1 MTGAGR
7 SFLLSLHNLYYQTH
21 AGILILAAL
30 ALIASCSPASQ
41 APDPAAPAA
50 AAEPLP
56 APPVPAAPPPAPP
69 GPVAMPLAGA
79 EARLAGVATPLSP
92 GSAALIEPASTFE
105 IRVGAPARDAR
116 LVLFDAQDAL
126 VPATVEAE
134 VGAESRFALVP
145 LDPLRPGGAYLLRLE
160 GLGGRLVRSD
170 DGRSFEP
177 LVLPLQITGSPPPRA
192 PPKKALKKRPG

>member
-7 SFLLSLHNLYYQTH
+7 SLFLSLHNLYYQTH
-21 AGILILAAL
+21 AGIPLLAAL

-41 APDPAAPAA
+41 ARDSAAPAA
-50 AAEPLP
+50 AAEPA
-56 APPVPAAPPPAPP
+56 APPAPAAPPPAPP
-69 GPVAMPLAGA
+69 GPLAMPLAGA
-79 EARLAGVATPLSP
+79 EARHAGAATPLSP
-92 GSAALIEPASTFE
+92 GSAALIDPASTFE

-116 LVLFDAQDAL
+116 LVLVDSQDVL

-145 LDPLRPGGAYLLRLE
+145 LEPLRPGSAYWLRLE

-170 DGRSFEP
+170 GGRSFEP

-192 PPKKALKKRPG
+192 PPKKAPKKRPD